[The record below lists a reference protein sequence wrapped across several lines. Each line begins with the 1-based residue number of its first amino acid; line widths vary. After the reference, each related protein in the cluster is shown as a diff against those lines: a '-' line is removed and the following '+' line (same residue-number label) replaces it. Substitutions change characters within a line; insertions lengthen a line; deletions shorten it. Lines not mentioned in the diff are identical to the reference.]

1 MFPTPKPA
9 KLPQSDHASA
19 RLGAPTQP
27 PPVRGAPPPRPA
39 VMPTGLR
46 PMLATVGELPGVA
59 GWSYEIK
66 WDGVRALT
74 YVRGTSVKMESRNLK
89 DFTPRYP
96 ELAGEGAVPASL
108 AKREVVLDGE
118 IVGFDERGRVS
129 FGALQHRMH
138 LTSPSDVRS
147 RQASH
152 PVAFMVFD
160 LLWVD
165 GENLMPLPYE
175 ERRERLTALELSGGV
190 GKGATAGVSLWQVPP
205 AVWDDPEAGL
215 DLLEASRLQ
224 GLEGIVTKRLGSA
237 YEPGKRSKAW
247 LKVKNKQRQE
257 LVIGGWLPG
266 EGNRLNTL
274 GALLV
279 GYHEPDGS
287 LHYAGRVGTGFTFKV
302 LADLLQRLRPLA
314 RETSPFADNPRLPG
328 ARWVDPKLV
337 AEVGFSEW
345 TSGATLRHPVYFGL
359 RDDKNPDQVVREPVI
374 GEN

>member
-1 MFPTPKPA
+1 MT
-9 KLPQSDHASA
+9 
-19 RLGAPTQP
+19 
-27 PPVRGAPPPRPA
+27 
-39 VMPTGLR
+39 MPSGLR
-46 PMLATVGELPGVA
+46 PMLATIGELPGVA

-66 WDGVRALT
+66 WDGVRALA
-74 YVRGTSVKMESRNLK
+74 YVRGGSVKLESRNLK

-96 ELAGEGAVPASL
+96 ELVGEGAVPASL
-108 AKREVVLDGE
+108 ANREVVLDGE
-118 IVGFDERGRVS
+118 IVGFDERGKVS

-138 LTSPSDVRS
+138 LTSASDVRS
-147 RQASH
+147 RLASH

-160 LLWVD
+160 VLWVD
-165 GENLMPLPYE
+165 GENLMLLPYE
-175 ERRERLTALELSGGV
+175 ERRERLAAMELAGGQ
-190 GKGATAGVSLWQVPP
+190 GRGAPAGVSLWQVPP
-205 AVWDDPEAGL
+205 AVGDDPADGL
-215 DLLEASRLQ
+215 DLLEASRIQ

-274 GALLV
+274 GAVLV
-279 GYHEPDGS
+279 GYHEPERPGVGVGPHAPEEAGLGRPAGGRQG

-302 LADLLQRLRPLA
+302 LAELLERLRPLA

-345 TSGATLRHPVYFGL
+345 TSSGTLRHPVYLGL